1 MEKYALFFPQFDNN
15 PINNDAWGAYFNDW
29 ILVGYAN
36 AFYLWK
42 QRRAPLKGFYDLR
55 NNENI
60 EKIFKEAT
68 KYNLNGFGIYHYYF
82 NGLNILNNVENYIAN
97 INNEKINFFLIYAN
111 EHWTKRWINKYDIV
125 LNIDP
130 NPKFNEIDKHVQYL
144 VKFMNKN
151 EYKKINGKPIFVFYR
166 LDIYENPENVLSI
179 YRDAFNKYNIN
190 PMFGLFIKHPSEIKY
205 CKYIDFVYLFEPRLF
220 FNFNGIR
227 SNNILFSIV
236 GKFIKLKKVKLIER
250 LSNIFNKYTLQG
262 KEYHYNSYLKY
273 LKSEKRND
281 FIEKIIRF
289 HNCLVQDVLSV
300 GWNNAPRYG
309 KRFTSL
315 QLPSETEF
323 KNALEI
329 TYNNQHLSKELP
341 LLVNAWNEW
350 SEGAAIE
357 PCYYLG
363 DKYLKIYTG
372 LEYNE

>member
-15 PINNDAWGAYFNDW
+15 SINDDAWGVYFNDW
-29 ILVGYAN
+29 ILVGYSN
-36 AFYLWK
+36 AYNLWK

-60 EKIFKEAT
+60 EKIIKEAT
-68 KYNLNGFGIYHYYF
+68 TYNLNGFGIYHYYF
-82 NGLNILNNVENYIAN
+82 NGLNILNNVENYIIN
-97 INNEKINFFLIYAN
+97 INNEKIDFFLIYAN
-111 EHWTKRWINKYDIV
+111 EHWTKRWINKYDII
-125 LNIDP
+125 LKIDP

-144 VKFMNKN
+144 VKLMKKN
-151 EYKKINGKPIFVFYR
+151 EYKKINGKPIFIFYR
-166 LDIYENPENVLSI
+166 LDVYENPEYVLEM
-179 YRDAFNKYNIN
+179 YRTAFNKYNIN
-190 PMFGLFIKHPSEIKY
+190 PMFGFFIKHPNEYKY
-205 CKYIDFVYLFEPRLF
+205 CKYVEFVYLFEPRLF

-227 SNNILFSIV
+227 SNKMIFNISRKLF
-236 GKFIKLKKVKLIER
+236 KKNKTKLIEQ

-262 KEYHYNSYLKY
+262 KEYHYKSYLEY
-273 LKSEKRND
+273 LKSKERND
-281 FIEKIIRF
+281 FLKKISNY
-289 HNCLVQDVLSV
+289 NCLVQEILSV

-323 KNALEI
+323 EYALKI
-329 TYNNQHLSKELP
+329 TYNNQYFSKELP

-363 DKYLKIYTG
+363 DKYLKLYTNF
-372 LEYNE
+372 EDKK